1 MGILMYFDA
10 IAVRVV
16 EPQGPGV
23 VAVELRGHFDGVVQP
38 LTEQLLIKG
47 VDVVH
52 HKGKMG
58 LAELRRVI
66 RVIHVGVHLVEK
78 LNEITVHPL
87 EIYDPA
93 DIL

>member
-23 VAVELRGHFDGVVQP
+23 VAVELRGHFDGV
-38 LTEQLLIKG
+38 L
-47 VDVVH
+47 

-66 RVIHVGVHLVEK
+66 RVIHVGVHLVEE